1 VVFSHNTYD
10 TIRTRAIVVSEG
22 HILLEPP
29 PNDEQGWLC
38 PGGGL
43 EPHESLAECAQ
54 REVREETGLD
64 VSIEGV
70 AFLREWVVPKYA
82 SPAIADSVAIVH
94 GEHSGKD
101 YGFALEVF
109 FYAAMADSLPRPR
122 PEGGR
127 ENFRWVPLLQVPS
140 MPVWPAELKWLCRR
154 LARDEKPQSIRSFV
168 TDRQS
173 PWLDLPVDPFAG
185 LES

>member
-1 VVFSHNTYD
+1 MVFSHNTYD

-22 HILLEPP
+22 HILMEPP

-43 EPHESLAECAQ
+43 EPHESLAECAK
-54 REVREETGLD
+54 REVREETGIE
-64 VSIEGV
+64 VSIGGV

-82 SPAIADSVAIVH
+82 SPEIADSVAIIH
-94 GEHSGKD
+94 GEPSGKD

-109 FYAAMADSLPRPR
+109 FYAATEKPLPPLR

-127 ENFRWVPLLQVPS
+127 ENFRWLPLLDVPT

-154 LARDEKPQSIRSFV
+154 LAVGQRPPGILSFV
-168 TDRQS
+168 TDMES
-173 PWLDLPVDPFAG
+173 PWLDLPADPFAD